1 MQYVKKV
8 KQWWSMT
15 LPKRTNNSLL
25 IENNTTNSRR
35 GILLIILTH
44 SCQRKWWRYMN
55 ICRVERKHWTLVR
68 TCTLQFRGKS
78 NKKLSQENMCVSVLI
93 QDLNFQCYMSWIC
106 CVVLNEKRVV
116 CSFWESHWPS
126 LFYFLNI
133 LHLLSVI
140 KSQVNMFCLTLE

>member
-1 MQYVKKV
+1 MVNDSPKTN
-8 KQWWSMT
+8 KQLSSHWEQHNKFTTYSIG
-15 LPKRTNNSLL
+15 NSDL
-25 IENNTTNSRR
+25 
-35 GILLIILTH
+35 
-44 SCQRKWWRYMN
+44 CQRKWWRYMN

-116 CSFWESHWPS
+116 N
-126 LFYFLNI
+126 FLLDFPRNW
-133 LHLLSVI
+133 SVHVLT
-140 KSQVNMFCLTLE
+140 KVQCLRSTLQIFI